1 MTAATSVALTPAR
14 NALHRGWAA
23 RFASLVAALVA
34 ALLAACTSG
43 PPPRVETSQP
53 PTATLGGHLT
63 PATWADVTGWT
74 ADDLATAWPA
84 LQSNC
89 QAMKRRADWSRVCTA
104 GLMVDAGDPI
114 AMRVFFEDNFTP
126 YRVVKDDGTDS
137 GLITGYYE
145 PLLRGSRTR
154 HGIYQTPLYRMPAAW
169 RGKTLP
175 ARAQLI
181 RSPALQGQEIVWV
194 DDPVEAAFLQIQGSG
209 QVQLEEGGI
218 MRLGVG
224 GTNNQPF
231 RSFARWLLD
240 MGEITPA
247 QATMQGIKAWTRANP
262 NRVEEMLNIN
272 PRYVFFAETP
282 GNTGGP
288 IGKLGVPLTDERSI
302 AVDPTYIPLGS
313 PVFLST
319 TKPLSTEAIQKLVF
333 AQDVG
338 SAIRG
343 AVRADY
349 YFGHGDTA
357 GDLAGR
363 MKQAGRLWVLVPK
376 GGSVG
381 VATR

>member
-1 MTAATSVALTPAR
+1 MTAATLDALTQAR
-14 NALHRGWAA
+14 TGTRRRWGGLAA
-23 RFASLVAALVA
+23 VLVV

-43 PPPRVETSQP
+43 PPPRVETPQA
-53 PTATLGGHLT
+53 PTGSLGGHLA
-63 PATWADVTGWT
+63 PATWADVSGWT
-74 ADDLATAWPA
+74 ADDLASAWPA

-89 QAMKRRADWSRVCTA
+89 QAMKRRTDWSRVCSA

-154 HGIYQTPLYRMPAAW
+154 HGAYQTPLYRMPAAW

-181 RSPALQGQEIVWV
+181 RSPALQGQEVVWV

-240 MGEITPA
+240 MGEITPV
-247 QATMQGIKAWTRANP
+247 QATMQGIKAWARANP
-262 NRVEEMLNIN
+262 SRVEEMLNIN

-319 TKPLSTEAIQKLVF
+319 TKPLSTDPIQKLVF
-333 AQDVG
+333 AQYVG

-349 YFGHGDTA
+349 YFGHGDAA

-376 GGSVG
+376 GGSIG
-381 VATR
+381 VAAR

>member
-1 MTAATSVALTPAR
+1 MTAATLDALTQAR
-14 NALHRGWAA
+14 TGTHRRWAA
-23 RFASLVAALVA
+23 LAAALVT

-43 PPPRVETSQP
+43 PPPRVEPTQP
-53 PTATLGGHLT
+53 PSATLGGHLA
-63 PATWADVTGWT
+63 PATWADVAGWT
-74 ADDLATAWPA
+74 ADDLASAWPA

-89 QAMKRRADWSRVCTA
+89 QAMRRRADWSRVCAA

-175 ARAQLI
+175 PRAQLI
-181 RSPALQGQEIVWV
+181 HSPALQGQEIVWV

-240 MGEITPA
+240 QGEITPA
-247 QATMQGIKAWTRANP
+247 QATMQGIKAWARANP
-262 NRVEEMLNIN
+262 SRVEEMLNVN
-272 PRYVFFAETP
+272 PRYVFFAETL

-319 TKPLSTEAIQKLVF
+319 TKPLSTDPIQKLVF

-381 VATR
+381 VASR

>member
-1 MTAATSVALTPAR
+1 MTATTLDASTRAHTVHR
-14 NALHRGWAA
+14 RGWAGL
-23 RFASLVAALVA
+23 SAALVA

-43 PPPRVETSQP
+43 PPPRLETPQA
-53 PTATLGGHLT
+53 PTATLGGSLQ
-63 PATWADVTGWT
+63 PATWADVAGWT
-74 ADDLATAWPA
+74 TDDLASAWPA

-89 QAMKRRADWSRVCTA
+89 LAMKRRADWARVCAA

-114 AMRVFFEDNFTP
+114 AMRTFFEDNFTP

-154 HGIYQTPLYRMPAAW
+154 HGVYQTPLYRMPAAW

-175 ARAQLI
+175 ARVQLV
-181 RSPALQGQEIVWV
+181 RNSALAGNEVVWV

-240 MGEITPA
+240 QGEITPV
-247 QATMQGIKAWTRANP
+247 QATMQGIKAWARANP
-262 NRVEEMLNIN
+262 SRVDEMLNIN
-272 PRYVFFAETP
+272 PRYVFFNENP
-282 GNTGGP
+282 GNSDGP
-288 IGKLGVPLTDERSI
+288 IGKLGVPLTAERSI
-302 AVDPTYIPLGS
+302 AVDPGYIPLGA

-319 TKPLSTEAIQKLVF
+319 TKPLSTEPIQKLVF

-349 YFGHGDTA
+349 YFGHGDAA

-376 GGSVG
+376 GSPVG
-381 VATR
+381 VASR

>member
-1 MTAATSVALTPAR
+1 MTVATLDALTPAR
-14 NALHRGWAA
+14 TAPRRGCGGLA
-23 RFASLVAALVA
+23 AALVA
-34 ALLAACTSG
+34 VLLAACTSG
-43 PPPRVETSQP
+43 PPPRVETPQP
-53 PTATLGGHLT
+53 PTGALGGHLDQ
-63 PATWADVTGWT
+63 ANWADVAGWT
-74 ADDLATAWPA
+74 TDDLASAWPA

-89 QAMKRRADWSRVCTA
+89 QAMKRRTEWARVCAA

-114 AMRVFFEDNFTP
+114 AMRVFFEENFTP

-137 GLITGYYE
+137 GLVTGYYE

-181 RSPALQGQEIVWV
+181 HSPTLQGQDVVWV

-240 MGEITPA
+240 TGEITPA

-262 NRVEEMLNIN
+262 GRVEEMLNIN

-319 TKPLSTEAIQKLVF
+319 TKPLSTEPIQKLVF

-349 YFGHGDTA
+349 YFGHGDAA

-376 GGSVG
+376 GGNVG

>member
-1 MTAATSVALTPAR
+1 MTAATLDALTHAR
-14 NALHRGWAA
+14 TANFRRWAGLA
-23 RFASLVAALVA
+23 TALVA
-34 ALLAACTSG
+34 ALLTACTSG

-53 PTATLGGHLT
+53 PTATLGGHLA

-74 ADDLATAWPA
+74 ADDLASAWPA

-89 QAMKRRADWSRVCTA
+89 QAMKRRTDWSRVCSA
-104 GLMVDAGDPI
+104 GLMIDAGDPI

-154 HGIYQTPLYRMPAAW
+154 HGIYQTPLYRMPAVW

-181 RSPALQGQEIVWV
+181 HSPALQGQEVVWV

-240 MGEITPA
+240 QGEITPV
-247 QATMQGIKAWTRANP
+247 QATMQGIKAWARANP
-262 NRVEEMLNIN
+262 SRVEEMLNIN

-302 AVDPTYIPLGS
+302 AVDPSYIPLGS
-313 PVFLST
+313 PVFLLT
-319 TKPLSTEAIQKLVF
+319 TKPLSTEPIQKLVF

-349 YFGHGDTA
+349 YFGHGDNA

-376 GGSVG
+376 GGSIG

>member
-1 MTAATSVALTPAR
+1 M
-14 NALHRGWAA
+14 
-23 RFASLVAALVA
+23 
-34 ALLAACTSG
+34 LAACTSG
-43 PPPRVETSQP
+43 PPPRVEAPQA
-53 PTATLGGHLT
+53 PTGTLGGHLA
-63 PATWADVTGWT
+63 PATWADVSGWT
-74 ADDLATAWPA
+74 VDDLASAWPA

-89 QAMKRRADWSRVCTA
+89 QAMKRRAEWSRVCTA
-104 GLMVDAGDPI
+104 GLMVDASDPI

-154 HGIYQTPLYRMPAAW
+154 HGAYQTPLYRMPAAW

-240 MGEITPA
+240 MGEITPV
-247 QATMQGIKAWTRANP
+247 QATMQGIKAWARANP
-262 NRVEEMLNIN
+262 GRVEEMLNIN

-319 TKPLSTEAIQKLVF
+319 TKPLSTDPIQKLVF

-349 YFGHGDTA
+349 YFGHGDAA

-381 VATR
+381 VAAR